1 MQCRQIQQ
9 LIPDYVQGGLTND
22 IKTRLEAHLNTCHG
36 CREEARLM
44 KKTWR
49 LIGEVEDI
57 EPAPNYI
64 SRFWT
69 GIESRRPWYEKI
81 FLQTKEIV
89 FQRPWVPALA
99 AAGVILIAA
108 GIALHINDR
117 FPDNEMA
124 VVAASRDVDPELVE
138 HIDIIENLDLIQ
150 DIDFYTDLEVIENLD
165 EFEAS

>member
-22 IKTRLEAHLNTCHG
+22 IRTRLEAHLDTCHG

-44 KKTWR
+44 EKTWQ
-49 LIGEVEDI
+49 LLGEVEDI
-57 EPAPNYI
+57 EPNPHYI
-64 SRFWT
+64 SRFWAGLET
-69 GIESRRPWYEKI
+69 RRPWYEKI
-81 FLQTKEIV
+81 FLQTKEMV

-99 AAGVILIAA
+99 AAGVILIVA
-108 GIALHINDR
+108 GISLQFSDR
-117 FPDNEMA
+117 LPDNGTA
-124 VVAASRDVDPELVE
+124 VVAAFKDVDPDMVE